1 MTNHARSLLQN
12 KRCRF
17 RAGYAPKNVNS
28 IKFEMS
34 DWRPLSTSIY
44 VRKTVT
50 ITGNNMRF
58 QVGKCP
64 EQFQLDEIK
73 NSSLAAI
80 IDFNMSDTWKNPVR

>member
-1 MTNHARSLLQN
+1 MRDILRTMHARSLLQN

-28 IKFEMS
+28 IKFKMS

-58 QVGKCP
+58 QGGKCP
-64 EQFQLDEIK
+64 EKFQLEKLKIAH
-73 NSSLAAI
+73 LRPLLTLI
-80 IDFNMSDTWKNPVR
+80 